1 MVELTISVSNE
12 LAERL
17 KPIQENLPELL
28 WKICENTEYR
38 QVNKLENREINKNSA
53 LVYQEIIDFLIKSPT
68 PEEITKFKVSQQAQN
83 KLEILLS
90 KNREK
95 TLTAEENAELDIYE
109 NLEHLMT
116 LLKIRAFS
124 EIKENVR

>member
-17 KPIQENLPELL
+17 KPIQENLPKLL
-28 WKICENTEYR
+28 WKICENAEYSE
-38 QVNKLENREINKNSA
+38 VNKLENLEINKNYA
-53 LVYQEIIDFLIKSPT
+53 LVYQEIIDFLIQSPT

-83 KLEILLS
+83 RLEILLT

-95 TLTAEENAELDIYE
+95 TLTVEENAELDVYE